1 MRVFPNGFGLILGL
15 LTTFVV
21 SWIWPLG
28 KGPQEVFFSDWF
40 SKLAVVLIFLIQGW
54 NLKFDRLRTI
64 GKPSYS
70 LLRVQGL
77 IFFGPLLIVISF
89 KYLGFLPEK
98 WMAGFYFLAILPTT
112 ISSCVVYTAL
122 AGGNSDVALG
132 HATLSNVLAIF
143 WVPIGWILLSAG
155 SVAALP
161 TQWITF
167 GGEVL
172 PNLFLLVVL
181 PCLVGYK
188 IKKIFKTVHFR
199 KLSSVLQMVAFSCIL
214 ILVYLA
220 MSKNIM
226 LFGRDYFGLL
236 IIELLPF
243 LIAFMICHIAL
254 SWWGNGIFSV
264 DSGHRVA
271 EFYCVGQKSLV
282 MGLPLLSLLQDQFN
296 TPVDLIACPLILYH
310 FLQLGVGACFFT
322 KLRRVVLGSSA

>member
-1 MRVFPNGFGLILGL
+1 MRVFPNGLGLILGL

-28 KGPQEVFFSDWF
+28 KGSQEVFFSDWF

-64 GKPSYS
+64 GKSSYS

-77 IFFGPLLIVISF
+77 IFFGPLFIVLLF
-89 KYLGFLPEK
+89 KYFGFLPEK
-98 WMAGFYFLAILPTT
+98 WIAGFYFLAILPTT
-112 ISSCVVYTAL
+112 ISSCVVYTAI
-122 AGGNSDVALG
+122 AGGNSDVSLG
-132 HATLSNVLAIF
+132 HATLSNILAIF

-188 IKKIFKTVHFR
+188 IKKIFKTGHFR
-199 KLSSVLQMVAFSCIL
+199 KLSSILQMVAFSCIL
-214 ILVYLA
+214 MLVYLA

-226 LFGRDYFGLL
+226 MFGRDYFGLL
-236 IIELLPF
+236 IVELLPF
-243 LIAFMICHIAL
+243 LIAFLICHTAL
-254 SWWGNGIFSV
+254 SWWGNGVFSV
-264 DSGHRVA
+264 DSEHRVA

-322 KLRRVVLGSSA
+322 KLRSVVLGSSA

>member
-21 SWIWPLG
+21 SWIWPLSN
-28 KGPQEVFFSDWF
+28 GPQELLFSDWC
-40 SKLAVVLIFLIQGW
+40 SKFAVVLIFLIQGW
-54 NLKFDRLRTI
+54 NLKFNRLRML
-64 GKPSYS
+64 GKSSFS
-70 LLRVQGL
+70 LLRVHGL
-77 IFFGPLLIVISF
+77 IFFGPLLIVILF
-89 KYLGFLPEK
+89 KYIGFLPEK

-112 ISSCVVYTAL
+112 ISSCVVYTAI

-132 HATLSNVLAIF
+132 HATLSNILAIF

-155 SVAALP
+155 SVASLP

-172 PNLFLLVVL
+172 PNLLLLVVL
-181 PCLVGYK
+181 PCIVGCK
-188 IKKIFKTVHFR
+188 IKKTLKTVYSM
-199 KLSSVLQMVAFSCIL
+199 KLSSISRMIAFSCIL
-214 ILVYLA
+214 MLVYLA

-226 LFGRDYFGLL
+226 LFGREYFGSL

-243 LIAFMICHIAL
+243 LIVFIICHTAL

-264 DSGHRVA
+264 DSAHRVA

-282 MGLPLLSLLQDQFN
+282 MGLPLLSLLQGQFN
-296 TPVDLIACPLILYH
+296 TPVDLIACPLIIYH
-310 FLQLGVGACFFT
+310 FLQLGIGACFLT
-322 KLRRVVLGSSA
+322 KLRGFISGSKA